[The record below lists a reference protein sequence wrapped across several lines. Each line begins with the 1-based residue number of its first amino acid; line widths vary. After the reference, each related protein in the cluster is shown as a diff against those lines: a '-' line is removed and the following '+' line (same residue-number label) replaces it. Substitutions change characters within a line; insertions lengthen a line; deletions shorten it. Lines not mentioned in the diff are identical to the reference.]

1 MVRVKKV
8 KDLEKYGFGT
18 VSRNGEYAMLNDGF
32 AEVFEMSNMETI
44 LDFAKKYLG
53 DLTDRCTKWYIHTKN
68 DSILACQKDLL
79 LCKLTEEDYEKIQMS
94 KLNLHI
100 SKNTRQRREDVIRPY
115 ILEVRSLEWI
125 SELVQC
131 LSNEL

>member
-79 LCKLTEEDYEKIQMS
+79 LCKLTEEDCKMLRGT
-94 KLNLHI
+94 KLDYRI
-100 SKNTRQRREDVIRPY
+100 KENTRRRKEDDARPY
-115 ILEVRSLEWI
+115 LIEIYSMPQAI
-125 SELVQC
+125 ELVNN
-131 LSNEL
+131 LKVD